1 LAFIILTNLSVLK
14 ENQAVAD
21 RRLAVGIVGRLPPGQ
36 ADSLLRFGVCRL
48 SSTSAASALA
58 EPRVLNPDLTHPRT
72 HSSGDLSH
80 T

>member
-1 LAFIILTNLSVLK
+1 MAFITLTNRSVLK
-14 ENQAVAD
+14 ENQAVAG
-21 RRLAVGIVGRLPPGQ
+21 RRQAVGRVGRLLPGQ

-72 HSSGDLSH
+72 HNSGDLAH